1 MGGIQKIEINKRQA
15 IKRNEYVAAAHTK
28 FHDDLVTASEVVK

>member
-1 MGGIQKIEINKRQA
+1 MGGIQKLEQNRRQA

-28 FHDDLVTASEVVK
+28 FRDNLVTASEVFK